1 MRLRFL
7 VLAGLMMAAALA
19 AGDNGRPVV
28 FVGHEQVMAAL
39 DGQTHGGGP
48 LVKAPDLLVM
58 GAHRAE
64 AGHVE
69 VHDKETDVFY
79 IVDGEATLI
88 TGGKM
93 LGGKV
98 TSPGQWLG
106 ASIEGGEAHHLVKGD
121 VIVIPAGIPHWFK
134 SVPHTVSYFV
144 VKVLK

>member
-1 MRLRFL
+1 MKVSIFVFAALMT
-7 VLAGLMMAAALA
+7 VGLMA
-19 AGDNGRPVV
+19 AGENARPVT
-28 FVGHEQVMAAL
+28 FVGHEQVMAAI
-39 DGQTHGGGP
+39 DGKTRNGP
-48 LVKAPDLLVM
+48 LVTAADLLVM
-58 GAHRAE
+58 GYHRE
-64 AGHVE
+64 EDGHVE

-106 ASIEGGEAHHLVKGD
+106 SSIEGGEAHHMVKGD

-134 SVPHTVSYFV
+134 SVPHSVSYFI
-144 VKVLK
+144 VKVLKP